1 MSLKV
6 DDDSSEKMGDGMR
19 IRERE
24 RGSQISRDLR
34 CLCNEYDEGKEGG
47 GMERRRAS

>member
-6 DDDSSEKMGDGMR
+6 DDYSSEKMGDGMR

-24 RGSQISRDLR
+24 RARFRAICPACAMNTTRGR
-34 CLCNEYDEGKEGG
+34 EEG
-47 GMERRRAS
+47 AS